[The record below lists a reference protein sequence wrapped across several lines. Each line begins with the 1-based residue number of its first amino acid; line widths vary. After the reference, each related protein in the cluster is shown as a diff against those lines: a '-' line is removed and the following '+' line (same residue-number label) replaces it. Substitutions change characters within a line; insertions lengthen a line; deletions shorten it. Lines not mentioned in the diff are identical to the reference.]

1 MAWLI
6 GISLLAL
13 VAGAKITTKFTT
25 RAVVL
30 DNPPRT
36 NTALPLDFYEKQLTE
51 RERTLYDALVHGAEN
66 FTGGVILAQP
76 LTGVEATRAVQTFL
90 YERPN
95 DFYAMPSFLI
105 GENDILL
112 SEQTLER
119 TEEPVVYKVI
129 LFLSCSAFSES
140 TMQKE
145 GERIT
150 NLAECD
156 AALRTNDAAKLQKF
170 ANC

>member
-1 MAWLI
+1 M
-6 GISLLAL
+6 
-13 VAGAKITTKFTT
+13 
-25 RAVVL
+25 
-30 DNPPRT
+30 
-36 NTALPLDFYEKQLTE
+36 
-51 RERTLYDALVHGAEN
+51 
-66 FTGGVILAQP
+66 
-76 LTGVEATRAVQTFL
+76 TGVEATRAVQTFL

-156 AALRTNDAAKLQKF
+156 AALRTNDAAKIAEIRKLLTGAVNLDIYAVKAACEAHGGVAVPAHVEKDSYSLWLCLVLCLKICTFPHWNQSIPKTAAADCARIF
-170 ANC
+170 AKGL